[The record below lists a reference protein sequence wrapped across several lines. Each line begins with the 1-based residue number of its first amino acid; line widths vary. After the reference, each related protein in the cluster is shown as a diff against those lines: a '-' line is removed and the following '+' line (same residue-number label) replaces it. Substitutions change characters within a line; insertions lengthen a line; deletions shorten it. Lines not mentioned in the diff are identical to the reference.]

1 MEYRI
6 VVDSCG
12 ELTDEM
18 KKSGIYKTAS
28 LSMEVDGVHIQDD
41 ESFDQADFL
50 KRVAESSECPKSS
63 CPSPEKYME
72 LYHCEAERVYAVT
85 LSAELSGSHNRA
97 ELGRKLYEEEYGR
110 KQIHVFNSRSASVGE
125 SLIALKIQECEEKG
139 MDWQDFWKEGKNN
152 KIYMCH
158 GKDNIV
164 FHSIILNALLLGQKE
179 NYHLVDTIVSAE
191 YLNFNDQKFS
201 KSKGIGMTAL
211 EACDLYDSDSIRYH
225 LISNGPER
233 KDTNFTIEDFKTVHN
248 TEILNKFGNLVN
260 RTLNFKDLEEI
271 PEGKV
276 DSKIENLI
284 KETYKKVGENIENLE
299 FKAAVQNIMDLVEV
313 GNKYYDTSKP
323 WVAKKENIEEF
334 NNIIYTCSVI
344 IANLSNLF
352 EPIMPTASQKIRE
365 YLNIQTKSWEYITI
379 PAGLKLDKIEPL
391 FERMK

>member
-85 LSAELSGSHNRA
+85 LSAELSGSHNSA

-139 MDWQDFWKEGKNN
+139 MAFEEVIASVDRYIEEQHTYFVLENLDTLRKNGRLTGLKSLAVSALNIKPVMGANPEGQ
-152 KIYMCH
+152 ICQ
-158 GKDNIV
+158 
-164 FHSIILNALLLGQKE
+164 LGQGRGMKKALAKMAEQIAADAINPTEKILAISHCNCPERAMAVEKLIREKINVKE
-179 NYHLVDTIVSAE
+179 SFIVDTAGISSMYANDGGIIVV
-191 YLNFNDQKFS
+191 L
-201 KSKGIGMTAL
+201 
-211 EACDLYDSDSIRYH
+211 
-225 LISNGPER
+225 
-233 KDTNFTIEDFKTVHN
+233 
-248 TEILNKFGNLVN
+248 
-260 RTLNFKDLEEI
+260 
-271 PEGKV
+271 
-276 DSKIENLI
+276 
-284 KETYKKVGENIENLE
+284 
-299 FKAAVQNIMDLVEV
+299 
-313 GNKYYDTSKP
+313 
-323 WVAKKENIEEF
+323 
-334 NNIIYTCSVI
+334 
-344 IANLSNLF
+344 
-352 EPIMPTASQKIRE
+352 
-365 YLNIQTKSWEYITI
+365 
-379 PAGLKLDKIEPL
+379 
-391 FERMK
+391 